1 MGRDCRRLALA
12 GAMESVVLRVPRR
25 QGARQRV
32 ASLFPGEQQALLLQA
47 VARLVLTGQA
57 GPGVELRD
65 GS

>member
-1 MGRDCRRLALA
+1 
-12 GAMESVVLRVPRR
+12 MESVVLRVPRR

-57 GPGVELRD
+57 EPEVELRD